1 MKLAGAP
8 PPPPGLTI
16 DGVDLGPVLFQG
28 DDTAHDCI
36 TFYNY
41 PHAATAKEVINLSAM
56 RCGDHKVYWWVAGA
70 PPAGVK
76 PGPQP
81 EGKPLVFNLAKDPSE
96 DSPLDSSTADYAQAV
111 KTAEAARVAHLK
123 TIEIVSDLVHSLT
136 FPVRESDRMRLLE
149 MCCRCRIRWR
159 AATTPTSRSA
169 VLLTPRRNI
178 RRGRTAA

>member
-1 MKLAGAP
+1 M
-8 PPPPGLTI
+8 
-16 DGVDLGPVLFQG
+16 LFQG

-123 TIEIVSDLVHSLT
+123 TIEIVSDIVHSPT
-136 FPVRESDRMRLLE
+136 FPVRVPCLTGCACWKCAAGAGSDGARQRSRPRDL
-149 MCCRCRIRWR
+149 RC
-159 AATTPTSRSA
+159 S
-169 VLLTPRRNI
+169 
-178 RRGRTAA
+178 